1 MSTDTS
7 TTTGTGAPGAEP
19 GRTNIVKVVFA
30 SLIGTAVEWYDFFLY
45 GSAAA
50 LVFGTLF
57 FPESE
62 PATATLL
69 AFGTYALGFVA
80 RPLGGVVFGHFG
92 DKVGPQEDAGLLALP
107 HGRGDLRDRPPA
119 RRTPPSGSRHRCCC

>member
-7 TTTGTGAPGAEP
+7 TTTGTGASGAPPE
-19 GRTNIVKVVFA
+19 RTSIVRVVFA
-30 SLIGTAVEWYDFFLY
+30 SLVGTAVEWYDFFLY

-80 RPLGGVVFGHFG
+80 RPLGGVV
-92 DKVGPQEDAGLLALP
+92 PST
-107 HGRGDLRDRPPA
+107 PA
-119 RRTPPSGSRHRCCC
+119 RPTTSR